1 MINESIESMIKN
13 KNGCYIDGTLG
24 GGGHLKEILKKID
37 DNGLV
42 IGFDRDS
49 EAIRRVQKIE
59 KKDPRF
65 KSVHSNFT
73 EMSKKLDELGIK
85 KVDGVFLDL
94 GVSSYQIDTPER
106 GFSFSKNG
114 PLDMRMD
121 QSQEMCARKWI
132 NIAEEEEI
140 ANTIYKYGNENM
152 SKKIAHAIVEFR
164 KDKQIETTKQ
174 LADLILKVKNNGKYK
189 KIHPATKSF
198 QAIRIKINNELE
210 NLENVLSEMINK
222 ICIGGRFV
230 ILTFHSLEDRIVKH
244 FFNSHVKRKDSL
256 QEGGYKI
263 NGLQPY
269 IKWISKNVI
278 IPSRDEIEK
287 NPRSRSAK
295 LRVIEIVG

>member
-1 MINESIESMIKN
+1 
-13 KNGCYIDGTLG
+13 
-24 GGGHLKEILKKID
+24 
-37 DNGLV
+37 
-42 IGFDRDS
+42 
-49 EAIRRVQKIE
+49 
-59 KKDPRF
+59 
-65 KSVHSNFT
+65 
-73 EMSKKLDELGIK
+73 
-85 KVDGVFLDL
+85 
-94 GVSSYQIDTPER
+94 
-106 GFSFSKNG
+106 
-114 PLDMRMD
+114 MRMD
-121 QSQEMCARKWI
+121 QSQNLCARKWI
-132 NIAEEEEI
+132 NSSSEKEI
-140 ANTIYKYGNENM
+140 ADVIYKYGNEPKA
-152 SKKIAHAIVEFR
+152 KKIANSIIQYRKNKDIVNTSE
-164 KDKQIETTKQ
+164 
-174 LADLILKVKNNGKYK
+174 LADLILKVKNNGRYK

>member
-1 MINESIESMIKN
+1 MINESIQYMIKN

-24 GGGHLKEILKKID
+24 GGGHLKEILKKTGD
-37 DNGLV
+37 KGVV
-42 IGFDRDS
+42 IGFDRDI

-59 KKDPRF
+59 EKDPRF
-65 KSVHSNFT
+65 TSVHLNFNKMH
-73 EMSKKLDELGIK
+73 EKLDELGIK
-85 KVDGVFLDL
+85 NVDGVFLDL
-94 GVSSYQIDTPER
+94 GVSSFQIDSPER
-106 GFSFSKNG
+106 GFSFLKDG

-132 NIAEEEEI
+132 NIASEQEI
-140 ANTIYKYGNENM
+140 ASTIYKYGNEKM
-152 SKKIAHAIVEFR
+152 SKNIAHAIVKFR
-164 KDKQIETTKQ
+164 KIKKIETTKE
-174 LADLILKVKNNGKYK
+174 LADLILQVKTKSRFQ

-210 NLENVLSEMINK
+210 NLENVLSDMINK

-244 FFNSHVKRKDSL
+244 FFNSHLKKKESL

-263 NGLQPY
+263 YGLQPY

-278 IPSRDEIEK
+278 IPSKDEIIE